1 MADDLI
7 WPVLGGVA
15 GAPTSWQ
22 GIPDLRISGKHPA
35 VRSTCRTADPSGF

>member
-22 GIPDLRISGKHPA
+22 GIPDL
-35 VRSTCRTADPSGF
+35 